1 MIAIGSLALSFLSPV
16 FFAGSISKI
25 CLFSSTII
33 AVIAIGEIF
42 RHHGGRHRSF
52 RRRGARAFVG
62 SVGRIGQR
70 FGVPVGAAV
79 LRASGVGALIGL
91 INGLNVTLTKIPAL
105 IATLAMLTVTRGL
118 AFIYS
123 GGQNIAPVPDF
134 YVKVQATRIFGIPV
148 IILFTLAIG
157 IVAHFVLT
165 RTRFGRSI
173 YATGGNPVAARL
185 SGIRVNRIIVLAYTI
200 SGVLAALGG
209 LMITARLEAGAAT
222 AGQGTELTVISAVVI
237 GGVSLFGGEGKIAGV
252 LSGSCLLGLVQ
263 NAINL
268 LNVPPNYDYVV
279 SGFVIAVAAAL
290 DVYRRNYLEAGLR
303 RRANTTKFRAAKMNS
318 ARRPPQRF
326 GDQEKTSACSK
337 GARGMN
343 PQTKSKE
350 EMGFSDIDA
359 RATFAAAALVGLAA
373 LGRPGTGARA
383 GRKRQDGGIHH
394 LRPTVRISSRARQRS
409 QEARG

>member
-1 MIAIGSLALSFLSPV
+1 V
-16 FFAGSISKI
+16 FFTRLNIENL
-25 CLFSSTII
+25 LFSSTVI
-33 AVIAIGEIF
+33 AVIAIGE
-42 RHHGGRHRSF
+42 SF
-52 RRRGARAFVG
+52 VIMVAGIDL
-62 SVGRIGQR
+62 SVG
-70 FGVPVGAAV
+70 AV
-79 LRASGVGALIGL
+79 LALSSVLSVGLVNDFGLPVAAAIAASLGAGALIGL

-123 GGQNIAPVPDF
+123 GGQNIAPVRDL
-134 YVKVQATRIFGIPV
+134 YIRLQATRILGIPI
-148 IILFTLAIG
+148 IILFTLALG

-165 RTRFGRSI
+165 KTRFGRSI

-185 SGIRVNRIIVLAYTI
+185 SGIRVNRVIVLAYTI

-252 LSGSCLLGLVQ
+252 LLGVLLLGLVQ

-303 RRANTTKFRAAKMNS
+303 RRANL
-318 ARRPPQRF
+318 P
-326 GDQEKTSACSK
+326 TSV
-337 GARGMN
+337 
-343 PQTKSKE
+343 P
-350 EMGFSDIDA
+350 
-359 RATFAAAALVGLAA
+359 
-373 LGRPGTGARA
+373 
-383 GRKRQDGGIHH
+383 RK
-394 LRPTVRISSRARQRS
+394 
-409 QEARG
+409 